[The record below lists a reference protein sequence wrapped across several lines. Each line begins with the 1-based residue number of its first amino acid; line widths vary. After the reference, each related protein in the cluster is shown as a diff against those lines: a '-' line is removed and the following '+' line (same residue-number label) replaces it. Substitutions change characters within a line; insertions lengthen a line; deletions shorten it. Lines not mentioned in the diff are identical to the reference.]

1 MKKMAIEKLDS
12 PFLLSDGMIRQFLHH
27 NTASAILLIRADF
40 QSVRHT
46 RTLGAKIEYQ
56 QFLGLM
62 TDMKNTI
69 AYTSAKE

>member
-40 QSVRHT
+40 
-46 RTLGAKIEYQ
+46 
-56 QFLGLM
+56 
-62 TDMKNTI
+62 
-69 AYTSAKE
+69 